1 MYQVMVVDD
10 EPAAVNL
17 IRTVVEKKIDRFTVS
32 DTAYDGKEAM
42 EKIKEARPDVLITDI
57 QMPVMNGLEL
67 VRMAKELY
75 PGLICVIVSGYQEF
89 E

>member
-32 DTAYDGKEAM
+32 DTAYD
-42 EKIKEARPDVLITDI
+42 EKKQWKR
-57 QMPVMNGLEL
+57 
-67 VRMAKELY
+67 
-75 PGLICVIVSGYQEF
+75 
-89 E
+89 

>member
-1 MYQVMVVDD
+1 
-10 EPAAVNL
+10 
-17 IRTVVEKKIDRFTVS
+17 
-32 DTAYDGKEAM
+32 M

-89 E
+89 EYAKQAIQYGVTSIS